1 MADLNYITL
10 KPPKQSR
17 EPRKIVNFMRFTV
30 EMVGGWVRLLIF
42 FQTNDHKLFP
52 QNVEPI
58 AEMVNPPIF
67 YPTIDSVC
75 NPD

>member
-1 MADLNYITL
+1 
-10 KPPKQSR
+10 
-17 EPRKIVNFMRFTV
+17 MRFTV